1 MIESIKKNIKKTLEE
16 YYKATHHIEL
26 SVVVEEPKNPDLGDI
41 SVPMFVVVKA
51 LRRPMPEIIAEAV
64 PVIQGASDTIV
75 KVNSVGAFINI
86 ILDKKLLAKNVLQ
99 AAIEADSSYGASTM
113 GNGRRI
119 TLDYS
124 APNIAK
130 SFSVGHLRSTMIGN
144 SINLILQKCGYETY
158 SINYLGDWG
167 TQFGKMIVAYQKWGD
182 LNKIKEDPINE
193 LTALY
198 VRFHNEAENDPSL
211 EDEAREAFRKMEL
224 KNPEYL
230 ELWRWI
236 REESLKESAQIYDL
250 LDVKFD
256 SYNGEAFY
264 NDKMDAVVEELE
276 KKGLLK
282 EDQGAQ
288 IVDLGEDVPP
298 ALIKRSDG
306 GSLYIT
312 RDLAAVFYR
321 KKEYKFDKI
330 LYVVGNE
337 QKLHFTQ
344 LKRLIAKMGYDFADQ
359 IEHVN
364 FGLYLTNGKKMSTRR
379 GKVVKLYD
387 VLMKAIGLAYDLI
400 SEKNPSLDNKEE
412 IAKAVGIAAIVFG
425 DLKNYRGLDAEFDIE
440 QSVKFEGQTG
450 PYLQYTGVRIAS
462 ILKDKAFDIQ
472 KCNIEV
478 FERPHYFEIIK
489 QISLF
494 QSILEKAALE
504 SAPSI
509 LAKYLLGLA
518 QSFNKFYSIEKI
530 NAEEEMLRNSNFAV
544 AKATRIVL
552 NEGLRLLGIKYVNEM

>member
-224 KNPEYL
+224 KDPEYL